1 MRMVAEYLERV
12 VQFEAMAAEA
22 TDPTLKESFRKQ
34 AAAYRKLAEER
45 AARLSLPPINLPAVP
60 DKPPTD

>member
-1 MRMVAEYLERV
+1 MVAEYLERV

-22 TDPTLKESFRKQ
+22 ADPALKESFRKQ

-45 AARLSLPPINLPAVP
+45 AARLKLPPINLSEVP
-60 DKPPTD
+60 DKPRSE